1 MASWQTGR
9 IEEID
14 QISDGR
20 VPWHPVRF
28 HFGITSF
35 GVNAFVGREQG
46 DRLINEHD
54 ETDDG
59 NEELYFVHSGRA
71 RFELDGETVE
81 APAGTFVFAAPE
93 VTRTAFAEEAGTTL
107 LALGGV
113 PGKAYET
120 HGWEYWAPFVADY
133 NAGNYEPVAE
143 GLREVLAND
152 PPFPMLYYNAACV
165 ESMLG
170 RKEDA
175 LAHLRRA
182 VELRDDMRK
191 WAEND
196 SDLDA
201 IRGEP
206 EFVELFGEAAARGPA
221 T

>member
-1 MASWQTGR
+1 MADWQIGHY
-9 IEEID
+9 EEID

-20 VPWHPVRF
+20 VPWHPARF
-28 HFGITSF
+28 HFGVTSF
-35 GVNAFVGREQG
+35 GVNVFVGREAG
-46 DRLINEHD
+46 DRILNEHD

-59 NEELYFVHSGRA
+59 QEELYFVHAGRA

-81 APAGTFVFAAPE
+81 ATPGMFVFAAPS
-93 VTRTAFAEEAGTTL
+93 VKRTAFAEEPGTTL
-107 LALGGV
+107 VAMGGV

-143 GLREVLAND
+143 GLGEVLASD

-165 ESMLG
+165 ESQLG

-182 VELRDDMRK
+182 LELSDQIPNY
-191 WAEND
+191 AEND
-196 SDLDA
+196 SDLDPL
-201 IRGEP
+201 RGEP
-206 EFVELFGEAAARGPA
+206 EFKELFPEPAR